1 MIRRII
7 SKLRHLYMLR
17 SSKSYVAYLRSKGVM
32 IGNGTYFQSPKT
44 TEVDISRPSLISIG
58 CNCFFNDYVELI
70 SHDWVTHVFLHNGRN
85 FINSSGR
92 IKIGN
97 NVAFGRHVLVLKGVT
112 IGDNSFIGAGS
123 IVTRDIPA
131 NSIAAGIPCKVIT
144 TIEKYYQK
152 RLSVREGEAF
162 DYARS
167 IQERFNRRPVPA
179 DFWEEFPL
187 FVSGDEVENYPE
199 IPIRRQLGPTF
210 HKYINEHKAKY
221 SSFEQFLT
229 AAGL

>member
-1 MIRRII
+1 M
-7 SKLRHLYMLR
+7 
-17 SSKSYVAYLRSKGVM
+17 
-32 IGNGTYFQSPKT
+32 
-44 TEVDISRPSLISIG
+44 
-58 CNCFFNDYVELI
+58 
-70 SHDWVTHVFLHNGRN
+70 
-85 FINSSGR
+85 
-92 IKIGN
+92 
-97 NVAFGRHVLVLKGVT
+97 AFGRHVLVLKGVT

-221 SSFEQFLT
+221 GSFEQFLT